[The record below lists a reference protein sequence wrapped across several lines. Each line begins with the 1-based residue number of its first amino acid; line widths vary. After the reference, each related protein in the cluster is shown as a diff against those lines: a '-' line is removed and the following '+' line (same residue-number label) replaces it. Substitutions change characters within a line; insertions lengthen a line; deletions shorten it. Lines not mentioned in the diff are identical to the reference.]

1 MFDLG
6 MSEMAVLGV
15 VALVVVG
22 PKDLPK
28 LARSVG
34 QIYGKMRALAGD
46 FRGALDQIAREA
58 ELEEL
63 RAKANAAKN
72 FDPGRAVEKFV
83 TEPESP
89 PPADKSPPTP

>member
-1 MFDLG
+1 

-22 PKDLPK
+22 PRDLPK

-34 QIYGKMRALAGD
+34 QMYGKMRSLAGD

-63 RAKANAAKN
+63 SQKAKAARN
-72 FDPGRAVEKFV
+72 FDAGKAVEKFV
-83 TEPESP
+83 TDTDSP
-89 PPADKSPPTP
+89 PGKSTDAPPGAP

>member
-15 VALVVVG
+15 VALIVVG

-34 QIYGKMRALAGD
+34 QMYSRMRSLAGE

-58 ELEEL
+58 ELDDL
-63 RAKANAAKN
+63 KKAADDARSFNPA
-72 FDPGRAVEKFV
+72 RAVEKYV
-83 TEPESP
+83 MDDGADSK
-89 PPADKSPPTP
+89 PAKKP

>member
-15 VALVVVG
+15 VALIVVG

-34 QIYGKMRALAGD
+34 QAYSRMRGLATE

-58 ELEEL
+58 ELDDL
-63 RAKANAAKN
+63 KIKARQAKAFNPAKEL
-72 FDPGRAVEKFV
+72 EKMV
-83 TEPESP
+83 MDEGSDKPSP
-89 PPADKSPPTP
+89 PKDP

>member
-1 MFDLG
+1 MLDLG

-15 VALVVVG
+15 VALIVVG

-34 QIYGKMRALAGD
+34 QMYSRMRGLAGE

-58 ELEEL
+58 ELDEL
-63 RAKANAAKN
+63 KTAANKARN
-72 FDPGRAVEKFV
+72 FDAGRAIEKMV
-83 TEPESP
+83 MDDGDDKP
-89 PPADKSPPTP
+89 PPKTS

>member
-1 MFDLG
+1 

-22 PKDLPK
+22 PRDLPK

-63 RAKANAAKN
+63 SAKAKAARN
-72 FDPGRAVEKFV
+72 FDAGRALETLVS
-83 TEPESP
+83 EPDSP
-89 PPADKSPPTP
+89 PDKPSSSP

>member
-1 MFDLG
+1 
-6 MSEMAVLGV
+6 MAVLGV

-22 PKDLPK
+22 PRDLPK

-34 QIYGKMRALAGD
+34 QVYSKMRALAGD

-63 RAKANAAKN
+63 SAKAKAARN
-72 FDPGRAVEKFV
+72 FDAGRAIEKMI
-83 TEPESP
+83 TEPDDP
-89 PPADKSPPTP
+89 PDKPTGTP

>member
-15 VALVVVG
+15 VALIVVG

-34 QIYGKMRALAGD
+34 QMYSKMRNLAGE

-58 ELEEL
+58 ELDDL
-63 RAKANAAKN
+63 KKAAEQARSFN
-72 FDPGRAVEKFV
+72 PTRAVEKYV
-83 TEPESP
+83 LDDA
-89 PPADKSPPTP
+89 ADKPAAKKP